1 MLQLLDVLLR
11 GLHPGHRWSKDG
23 QDAHRHPVDLI
34 TCSLSLPASLS
45 PWKERSALNSKK
57 GKPGLLITFLEWS
70 LDFR

>member
-1 MLQLLDVLLR
+1 MN
-11 GLHPGHRWSKDG
+11 
-23 QDAHRHPVDLI
+23 
-34 TCSLSLPASLS
+34 